1 MLAMKH
7 LTDEQLNEYLDGQ
20 LSPAGMTE
28 ATRHLATCDACQAH
42 LAALQTLFTTLSALP
57 DLPLASDLSGAVL
70 ANLPR
75 RAPAWLRP
83 VLLGQLLLAL
93 LLLLWLWPYT
103 QSQLATWTA
112 ASQQAWHALMA
123 NIPAGGPW
131 AQLAAGWQ
139 TGQTTLANLW
149 TQTRPGLVL
158 PAGQWLLLTG
168 LALVVWLLGNGL
180 LLAQHRRVDDT

>member
-75 RAPAWLRP
+75 LDRHKPRCGPVRKSTVGKKRAWSLIGVHVLIGLHFLHWWLFGETVTPLEPSEAMQTVELGRLNAGF
-83 VLLGQLLLAL
+83 LLFADGVV
-93 LLLLWLWPYT
+93 
-103 QSQLATWTA
+103 
-112 ASQQAWHALMA
+112 
-123 NIPAGGPW
+123 AG
-131 AQLAAGWQ
+131 
-139 TGQTTLANLW
+139 
-149 TQTRPGLVL
+149 
-158 PAGQWLLLTG
+158 
-168 LALVVWLLGNGL
+168 
-180 LLAQHRRVDDT
+180 